1 MVDSLDST
9 DNVTKVETSSL
20 VLDSTVSEKGFE
32 NSHEYSYLRNL
43 TPEVLSKAMFSSSLS
58 CPSRPAPSLPA
69 TVTEYSPS
77 DVRSVMLSELLLS
90 VVL

>member
-1 MVDSLDST
+1 MFYQSNLSLSFMHIRF
-9 DNVTKVETSSL
+9 KM
-20 VLDSTVSEKGFE
+20 
-32 NSHEYSYLRNL
+32 
-43 TPEVLSKAMFSSSLS
+43 MFSCSLS

-77 DVRSVMLSELLLS
+77 DIRSVMLGELLLP

>member
-1 MVDSLDST
+1 MFYQSNLSLSFMHMHIRF
-9 DNVTKVETSSL
+9 KM
-20 VLDSTVSEKGFE
+20 
-32 NSHEYSYLRNL
+32 
-43 TPEVLSKAMFSSSLS
+43 MFSCSLS

>member
-1 MVDSLDST
+1 MVDSLDSVYK
-9 DNVTKVETSSL
+9 VTKLETFSL
-20 VLDSTVSEKGFE
+20 DLDSTVSEKNFD
-32 NSHEYSYLRNL
+32 NSHEYYYLRSL
-43 TPEVLSKAMFSSSLS
+43 TPEVLLKVMLSSLLS

-69 TVTEYSPS
+69 TVTEYSLS

>member
-1 MVDSLDST
+1 MFYILATT
-9 DNVTKVETSSL
+9 D
-20 VLDSTVSEKGFE
+20 
-32 NSHEYSYLRNL
+32 YLR
-43 TPEVLSKAMFSSSLS
+43 FSSSLS